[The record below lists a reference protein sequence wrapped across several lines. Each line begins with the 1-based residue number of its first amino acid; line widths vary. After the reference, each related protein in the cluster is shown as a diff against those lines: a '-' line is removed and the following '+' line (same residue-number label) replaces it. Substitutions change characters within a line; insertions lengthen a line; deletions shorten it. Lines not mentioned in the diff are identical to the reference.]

1 MLPAH
6 RVREIEQVVD
16 LEVVVQGK
24 IKASPFNRARGM
36 EARDLV
42 EAKDADADVVG
53 QARDLAPREE
63 ETDDLTD
70 SMNGQGFK
78 SG

>member
-24 IKASPFNRARGM
+24 IKASPFNRVRGM

-42 EAKDADADVVG
+42 EAKDADVVG

>member
-42 EAKDADADVVG
+42 EAKDADVVG

-70 SMNGQGFK
+70 SMSGQGFK

>member
-42 EAKDADADVVG
+42 EAKDADVVG